1 MNLRS
6 LQENVTETIQAFD
19 NVAEFIEEKTG
30 DDTVKETIRPINYG
44 DILRRIEFV
53 GGNVTVAQ
61 LTVYKEPSRNRAR
74 PSAPVGG
81 SVNLI
86 TGQLIP
92 PDGWSFIPS
101 GSGEVWASTSLWN
114 DGINQTG
121 WSEPYLASGTSG
133 EAGPQG
139 PAGPQGE
146 KGDKG
151 DTGPQGPQGPAGDTV
166 GVQGPKGDKGD
177 KGDTGPQGPA
187 GPQGDP
193 GKDGADG
200 MDGSAYEYIYFRGK
214 SESDKPS
221 TPTGQNVDDY
231 VPSGWSDKAQ
241 GVDATYTFEWQSE
254 RKKVDTNTW
263 GPFTA
268 PILWAKYGEKGKDG
282 DGIQYVFKN
291 TSSYSRPDNPTPS
304 GYNTDPKYQ
313 GLESEEYIPTGW
325 SDDMEDVSAG
335 SPYCWVSIRKY
346 KNDKWGAY
354 SNPTLWAKYGKD
366 GANGEGGDGV
376 SGTRFEFLYKR
387 VASEDIEVV
396 APQSINE
403 DGYEPAGWSLYPK
416 GVTDDLQVEYVCQR
430 EKEDGIWGKY
440 SDPAIWAMYGKI
452 GRDGNGIEYIYK
464 LTKDETVDPGQPVA
478 PSNILP
484 ESYPSDWSDDPLS
497 VSETETICWVSTRKQ
512 YYDENNEQYW
522 SAYSKPTVW
531 AKYGKDGKEGG
542 GRTIFMFTANDD
554 ATIVPDTPSSSE
566 ISWDPDTNT
575 ITTTSGSIWKPNT
588 DEVTGK
594 YIWLTS
600 GSFNSS
606 GTLLNPGWSVP
617 VKITGDDGV
626 AGTDGLT
633 TEFIYRLISNEDN
646 FKQLVEYLR
655 SNPLEITNTDVVP
668 ETKDDICES
677 KWTDSP
683 SGIDGE
689 TWSMEVTC
697 VRTKQEDGKWSKWSG
712 PIRWAVWGEDGIDG
726 DGVEYIFKVTP
737 SDVKNTTI
745 TEGHL
750 LHIPSKSWYDDN
762 GYGEYYQLNEF
773 YPGNS
778 EKWPAELDLDW
789 TDEPRDVGPDEPLEW
804 VSIRRK
810 VDGIWGDFS
819 SPKLWAKYTEDGY
832 AYKTSYVFTRSN
844 EKPAIPVDGADTDF
858 DNPIPVDPMG
868 VVTWNDTVPSGSS
881 QVWMSYKTFCGNEKT
896 PIDTDWSAP
905 MLMQDRNDFQVEYSI
920 KEAPITPK
928 GLQTYFD
935 LLVKGGNLEPSS
947 EEVEAAFREENTDW
961 SDEATDAI
969 WMATA
974 SYKNG
979 VWTEWN
985 VTRIKGEKGDTGA
998 AGTGI
1003 AIRGSF
1009 TYDQLVAADEY
1020 FVNQT
1025 GSKPTPYFKDDKL
1038 ETGDCY
1044 MIISGTNEKGEDVTG
1059 HMFVYDGSGNTF
1071 ADRWLDAGLVKGEP
1085 GQSMYL
1091 YMAFADVYGTIKTL
1105 ADGSIDPNGGKY
1117 VGYKISDGALDKDIL
1132 LEWDTYTWSKWTGDD
1147 GFGIEQI
1154 FLLTSK
1160 NSKYNEDV
1168 APAIPTDKN
1177 IAQDYCP
1184 KHGLGSDAYGTKWF
1198 DSPQAVSKEY
1208 PYQWVVSRTWDG
1220 VNTYPWKGSVD
1231 ENGEATGKASLYS
1244 RYAYDGNGAYRLA
1257 LSQDYFLIPCEE
1269 DGTVDPDFNE
1279 SVETAMTLFI
1289 GDDPVLNDVT
1299 YTAEGYDVIDGV
1311 LTLTLEQIKALPA
1324 ITQIRCVA
1332 NYGEAAPIT
1341 ATFTIEKT
1349 QNAYNINPQIL
1360 TVKKDPETL
1369 LPLIDSFNVNV
1380 YRWNGTGW
1388 SNYTGY
1394 LHVDFNR
1401 ADGSADMNELFVV
1414 DEGEANI
1421 AINDEY
1427 NLESIKL
1434 YLSENAKYYEKVDV
1448 IMDGKDGTPGEH
1460 AWSWRLSDPIEMIS
1474 YNSDGTPNGSIN
1486 ASTTVLANCGGH
1498 VADVQI
1504 TEVSADFGS
1513 YDGDTFTFD
1522 VLPTDGSDF
1531 TIMIKAKG
1539 TWDIYTDEA
1548 ELRYTVK
1555 KWYGE
1560 PATVQVH
1567 LSNDSSPVTTDS
1579 DGNYPNDVIRTV
1591 ELTASSGKTNINIT
1605 KITTP
1610 NKTIGLEW
1618 TAPELKIT
1626 IPTNAIGWS
1635 NDDVLTIPLVCT
1647 LADGYDS
1654 QTVIMSFYKVRH
1666 AKDAEYPDVYDLL
1679 VHPTSI
1685 LVGVNQETGEANYEN
1700 TTVTPTIIK
1709 YTANNETKVL
1719 SVSEFNALKVGSI
1732 EYSFDGS
1739 DNIHTLSENTF
1750 TVLGKDDADEYVDVV
1765 MKITGGKT
1773 QTERI
1778 LVSHDPIPNIDWE
1791 LELNCPERILY
1802 KSDKT
1807 QITDVKNVS
1816 CRLYKTV
1823 GGVKNYVDIPQDY
1836 FGFDIE
1842 LYLDGVKQKSHYTID
1857 DVITLD
1863 QFTNSCE
1870 FVLVNQGGEGEED
1883 VVWDRKLV
1891 TKEYAEAGTD
1901 GNSAYVGYL
1910 TDSLGVVSCDAQG
1923 NPVSGP
1929 LSTTFKVTNATVT
1942 KVEVVG
1948 SYNGVTITPS
1958 KDTVTFSGFT
1968 KDLLDTNKIILK
1980 GTYTYDDETATTEL
1994 TYNLVKLKVAE
2005 ATTILDFS
2013 NDNIIVPCDENG
2025 IVSVSNVSTGV
2036 AMMHGE
2042 TDLDVSLKESVEGIT
2057 LGDSIG
2063 NGYRKLTIN
2072 LSKVRFVDDICNL
2085 SITIIGTDSE
2095 GKTTE
2100 RTGTLIISKVK
2111 AGDSGKV
2118 WDLTMAAN
2126 SPKYNNDTE
2135 NFDDD
2140 YIEGWVNEWNG
2151 DGLIP
2156 ITYAMLSEAGRCIVY
2171 RDKTNSTYTKLPESA
2186 FDSNGHF
2193 KIYINEVGKQ
2203 PYVDLD
2209 SSKGIEVCLAKVNG
2223 TSYDIIQTE
2232 TVNASYD
2239 GRDFGKFELM
2249 LTDETIVRHTD
2260 TNGVVTV
2267 TPSTVDI
2274 AGIYEYKGSTRT
2286 KYEGGETH
2294 QTYISGLDI
2303 YYSKDVVYDGE
2314 TNVQNWMTELPDKG
2328 NDGYVNNDPIGVTD
2342 VTSRLDVYLVAHQ
2355 NDRKIIVDH
2364 KHLPVIK
2371 TTDGTPGDPGE
2382 NAIHLE
2388 LTRDM
2393 ETITYSEIMNGNID
2407 ATTQAVLYDG
2417 TPQPAEF
2424 SAIFVN
2430 CTGAIGKNDGVVT
2443 ISSFTPDPNTLLGH
2457 VEITA
2462 KYKGKTYTKIFSL
2475 IKATFDFKLEFN
2487 QIVINRN
2494 DPEDLIGHLRV
2505 DNSIWNTLPDGLSIR
2520 YRIDNGSNQKVTYS
2534 NGSFT
2539 IAKSNFT
2546 ETTKEITVELV
2557 HTENGSERVWDR
2569 ESIGFVS
2576 NGTKGD
2582 DAVVTQLTNPASI
2595 VNVVG
2600 DTFVPN
2606 TAKTDLQVRSGL
2618 DFVNVTSVSINS
2630 LEINGVIK
2638 TLFTSYVT
2646 LTSDLTDNT
2655 KNTLT
2660 FTLKSGLAKEAQ
2672 IIKIGLLIKTALGD
2686 FNEVKTISIQK
2697 IEQPCHLELTND
2709 LASVSQKEI
2718 IDGTVNVSTTAVLY
2732 EGDSIVSPDSYKYDF
2747 VGCEGTGV
2755 DGKVTVTKLNT
2766 NLINVK
2772 ITATY
2777 KGVDYSKTFKILKT
2791 RSKWELRLDQNVIN
2805 VDDVKPIVAK
2815 LFIDG
2820 VYKDQPSGVNI
2831 QYFID
2836 DSTTAAGSVT
2846 TTGQF
2851 TIPVETVQKV
2861 TKYLR
2866 INVYAEGIIVEAES
2880 IGVVKN
2886 GADVEYYQIDANH
2899 RWIIKNVDGSVKLP
2913 TENIKPIVQYIK
2925 GTTITEVGWSD
2936 FNTKYDIYSKTD
2948 GGSNVK
2954 WNQTTFN
2961 TGYSPSLVNE
2971 QLVFYLCQKGK
2982 NPTEGWVD
2990 YVEIDV
2996 IQERAGE
3003 FTEAEKATIAEAI
3016 ETEVLKNLSDAYY
3029 TKQQI
3034 NDLEKALR
3042 KAIENEDGTAIAQA
3056 SEALNR
3062 ANEINNAVTIL
3073 NGYFENGKLKNG
3085 ALKQDDIYALSL
3097 AALGI
3102 NPNEGPDNLGAESVF
3117 AKYVVGAVGKFVT
3130 LSASQIEVDQLIV
3143 AGKMITFDDV
3153 GGNQIQYIAVGNA
3166 DDMAKVQPNTLYIV
3180 I

>member
-30 DDTVKETIRPINYG
+30 DDTVKETVRPITYG

-61 LTVYKEPSRNRAR
+61 LTVYKEPSRTRAL

-81 SVNLI
+81 TVNLI

-121 WSEPYLASGTSG
+121 WSTPYLASGTSG

-139 PAGPQGE
+139 PVGPQGPQGPQGE
-146 KGDKG
+146 PGKDGVG
-151 DTGPQGPQGPAGDTV
+151 GGVGPQGPAGPQGPQGPAG
-166 GVQGPKGDKGD
+166 
-177 KGDTGPQGPA
+177 PQGE
-187 GPQGDP
+187 P

-214 SESDKPS
+214 SESDKPG

-254 RKKVDTNTW
+254 RKKIDTNTW
-263 GPFTA
+263 GAFTA

-313 GLESEEYIPTGW
+313 GLESEEYIPAGW

-366 GANGEGGDGV
+366 GNGGEEGDGV
-376 SGTRFEFLYKR
+376 SGTRFEFLYTR

-396 APQSINE
+396 APQSVNE

-416 GVTDDLQVEYVCQR
+416 GVNDDLQVEYVCQR

-464 LTKDETVDPGQPVA
+464 LTKDETVNPGQPVA

-575 ITTTSGSIWKPNT
+575 ITTISGSIWKPNT

-655 SNPLEITNTDVVP
+655 SNPLEITNTDIVP

-677 KWTDSP
+677 VWTDSP
-683 SGIDGE
+683 LGIDGVN
-689 TWSMEVTC
+689 WSMEVTC
-697 VRTKQEDGKWSKWSG
+697 VRTKQEDGKWSKWSS

-737 SDVKNTTI
+737 ADVKNTTI

-789 TDEPRDVGPDEPLEW
+789 TDEPRDVGPNEPLEW

-810 VDGIWGDFS
+810 IDGVWGDFS

-844 EKPAIPVDGADTDF
+844 EKPATPIDGANTDF
-858 DNPIPVDPMG
+858 DNPIPVDPKG
-868 VVTWNDTVPSGSS
+868 VVTWEDTVPEGSS
-881 QVWMSYKTFCGNEKT
+881 KVWMSYKTFSGNPNE
-896 PIDTDWSAP
+896 PIDGDWSAP
-905 MLMQDRNDFQVEYSI
+905 ILMQDRNDFQVEYST

-935 LLVKGGNLEPSS
+935 LLVKGGNLEPTS

-961 SDEATDAI
+961 SDEATAAI

-985 VTRIKGEKGDTGA
+985 VTRIKGEKGDAGP

-1003 AIRGSF
+1003 TIRGSF
-1009 TYDQLVAADEY
+1009 TYNQLVTADAY
-1020 FVNQT
+1020 FINQT
-1025 GSKPTPYFKDDKL
+1025 GAKPTPYFKDDKL

-1044 MIISGTNEKGEDVTG
+1044 MISSGTNENGEDVTG
-1059 HMFVYDGSGNTF
+1059 HMFVYDGSGNSF
-1071 ADRWLDAGLVKGEP
+1071 ADRWLDAGLVKGDP

-1091 YMAFADVYGTIKTL
+1091 YMAFADVEGEIKKL

-1117 VGYKISDGALDKDIL
+1117 VGYKISDGVLDGDIL

-1154 FLLTSK
+1154 FLLTHKDS
-1160 NSKYNEDV
+1160 NYDEDF
-1168 APAIPTDKN
+1168 APNIPYDTNVTK
-1177 IAQDYCP
+1177 DYLP
-1184 KHGLGSDAYGTKWF
+1184 EHGLGADAFGLKWS

-1257 LSQDYFLIPCEE
+1257 LSQDYFLVPCEE
-1269 DGTVDPDFNE
+1269 DGTVDPDFKE
-1279 SVETAMTLFI
+1279 SVKTSMSLFI
-1289 GDDPVLNDVT
+1289 GDDPVLEDVT
-1299 YTAEGYDVIDGV
+1299 YTAEGYDVVDGV
-1311 LTLTLEQIKALPA
+1311 LTLTTEQIKALPS
-1324 ITQIRCVA
+1324 ITQIRCEA
-1332 NYGEAAPIT
+1332 KYGETAPVT

-1349 QNAYNINPQIL
+1349 QNAYNINPQVL
-1360 TVKKDPETL
+1360 TIKKDPETL

-1388 SNYTGY
+1388 SNYSGY

-1414 DEGEANI
+1414 DEGEVNI
-1421 AINDEY
+1421 AINDEKD
-1427 NLESIKL
+1427 LESIKL

-1448 IMDGKDGTPGEH
+1448 IMDGKDGAPGEN

-1486 ASTTVLANCGGH
+1486 ASTTVLASCGGH

-1504 TEVSADFGS
+1504 TEVSADYGS
-1513 YDGDTFTFD
+1513 YSGDTFTFNA
-1522 VLPTDGSDF
+1522 LPKDGSDF

-1539 TWDIYTDEA
+1539 TWDKYTNEA

-1579 DGNYPNDVIRTV
+1579 NGNYPNSVVRTV
-1591 ELTASSGKTNINIT
+1591 ELTASSGKTNVNIT
-1605 KITTP
+1605 KVTTS
-1610 NKTIGLEW
+1610 NNTISLNW
-1618 TAPELKIT
+1618 TAPNLKIT
-1626 IPTNAIGWS
+1626 IPTNATGWS
-1635 NDDVLTIPLVCT
+1635 NDDVLTVPLVCT
-1647 LADGYDS
+1647 LADGYDP

-1778 LVSHDPIPNIDWE
+1778 LISHDPIPNIDWE

-1807 QITDVKNVS
+1807 TQITNVKNVS

-1823 GGVKNYVDIPQDY
+1823 GGVKNYVDVPQDY

-1842 LYLDGVKQKSHYTID
+1842 WYLDGVKQTSPYTID

-1863 QFTNSCE
+1863 KFTNSCE

-1891 TKEYAEAGTD
+1891 TKEYAEAGTP
-1901 GNSAYVGYL
+1901 GTPGTPGESSTVTQL
-1910 TDSLGVVSCDAQG
+1910 G
-1923 NPVSGP
+1923 NPSSIIQLIKGA
-1929 LSTTFKVTNATVT
+1929 VTT
-1942 KVEVVG
+1942 KVAK
-1948 SYNGVTITPS
+1948 SYIQARKGANFVAIDNVTIKAVRINGTNITAAGYPVAL
-1958 KDTVTFSGFT
+1958 TVNR
-1968 KDLLDTNKIILK
+1968 D
-1980 GTYTYDDETATTEL
+1980 TTEP
-1994 TYNLVKLKVAE
+1994 Y
-2005 ATTILDFS
+2005 
-2013 NDNIIVPCDENG
+2013 
-2025 IVSVSNVSTGV
+2025 
-2036 AMMHGE
+2036 
-2042 TDLDVSLKESVEGIT
+2042 
-2057 LGDSIG
+2057 
-2063 NGYRKLTIN
+2063 
-2072 LSKVRFVDDICNL
+2072 
-2085 SITIIGTDSE
+2085 TDSE
-2095 GKTTE
+2095 LTFTLKDGYYEAEEQTIEVDLNITVAGKNYIETKTIIIQKAGENACHLEVDDEFITVRLRDILDNNGNLNVVTTATMYDGSSPAQGAEYTATFNNCSGTCDKTT
-2100 RTGTLIISKVK
+2100 
-2111 AGDSGKV
+2111 GKV
-2118 WDLTMAAN
+2118 TINNWQNTSHVASHASVKISAL
-2126 SPKYNNDTE
+2126 YNGE
-2135 NFDDD
+2135 
-2140 YIEGWVNEWNG
+2140 
-2151 DGLIP
+2151 
-2156 ITYAMLSEAGRCIVY
+2156 
-2171 RDKTNSTYTKLPESA
+2171 TYTKTVNLDWNVYVFKLA
-2186 FDSNGHF
+2186 FNQSV
-2193 KIYINEVGKQ
+2193 INLDNRQSLVGRV
-2203 PYVDLD
+2203 YVDDVLRQTLD
-2209 SSKGIEVCLAKVNG
+2209 SDLSVRYSI
-2223 TSYDIIQTE
+2223 
-2232 TVNASYD
+2232 
-2239 GRDFGKFELM
+2239 
-2249 LTDETIVRHTD
+2249 DEK
-2260 TNGVVTV
+2260 NPVV
-2267 TPSTVDI
+2267 
-2274 AGIYEYKGSTRT
+2274 
-2286 KYEGGETH
+2286 
-2294 QTYISGLDI
+2294 
-2303 YYSKDVVYDGE
+2303 
-2314 TNVQNWMTELPDKG
+2314 
-2328 NDGYVNNDPIGVTD
+2328 
-2342 VTSRLDVYLVAHQ
+2342 
-2355 NDRKIIVDH
+2355 
-2364 KHLPVIK
+2364 
-2371 TTDGTPGDPGE
+2371 
-2382 NAIHLE
+2382 
-2388 LTRDM
+2388 
-2393 ETITYSEIMNGNID
+2393 
-2407 ATTQAVLYDG
+2407 
-2417 TPQPAEF
+2417 
-2424 SAIFVN
+2424 
-2430 CTGAIGKNDGVVT
+2430 
-2443 ISSFTPDPNTLLGH
+2443 
-2457 VEITA
+2457 
-2462 KYKGKTYTKIFSL
+2462 
-2475 IKATFDFKLEFN
+2475 
-2487 QIVINRN
+2487 
-2494 DPEDLIGHLRV
+2494 
-2505 DNSIWNTLPDGLSIR
+2505 
-2520 YRIDNGSNQKVTYS
+2520 VTYS
-2534 NGSFT
+2534 NGSFA
-2539 IAKSNFT
+2539 IP
-2546 ETTKEITVELV
+2546 TTSVTKNITVELV
-2557 HTENGSERVWDR
+2557 YTDPDGKETVFDR
-2569 ESIGFVS
+2569 EVIG
-2576 NGTKGD
+2576 
-2582 DAVVTQLTNPASI
+2582 
-2595 VNVVG
+2595 
-2600 DTFVPN
+2600 
-2606 TAKTDLQVRSGL
+2606 
-2618 DFVNVTSVSINS
+2618 
-2630 LEINGVIK
+2630 
-2638 TLFTSYVT
+2638 
-2646 LTSDLTDNT
+2646 
-2655 KNTLT
+2655 
-2660 FTLKSGLAKEAQ
+2660 
-2672 IIKIGLLIKTALGD
+2672 
-2686 FNEVKTISIQK
+2686 
-2697 IEQPCHLELTND
+2697 C
-2709 LASVSQKEI
+2709 
-2718 IDGTVNVSTTAVLY
+2718 
-2732 EGDSIVSPDSYKYDF
+2732 
-2747 VGCEGTGV
+2747 
-2755 DGKVTVTKLNT
+2755 
-2766 NLINVK
+2766 
-2772 ITATY
+2772 
-2777 KGVDYSKTFKILKT
+2777 
-2791 RSKWELRLDQNVIN
+2791 
-2805 VDDVKPIVAK
+2805 
-2815 LFIDG
+2815 
-2820 VYKDQPSGVNI
+2820 
-2831 QYFID
+2831 
-2836 DSTTAAGSVT
+2836 
-2846 TTGQF
+2846 
-2851 TIPVETVQKV
+2851 
-2861 TKYLR
+2861 
-2866 INVYAEGIIVEAES
+2866 
-2880 IGVVKN
+2880 VKN
-2886 GADVEYYQIDANH
+2886 GENAAYYQIDANH
-2899 RWIIKNVDGSVKLP
+2899 RWIVKKSDNTLVSP
-2913 TENIKPIVQYIK
+2913 TEKIYPIVYEINGSTRTKITDLAEIEGK
-2925 GTTITEVGWSD
+2925 GLQIRLGINGNLSAL
-2936 FNTKYDIYSKTD
+2936 NSL
-2948 GGSNVK
+2948 N
-2954 WNQTTFN
+2954 NPLN
-2961 TGYSPSLVNE
+2961 PSLVGA
-2971 QLVFYLCQKGK
+2971 QVVYYLYESSVTPSLT
-2982 NPTEGWVD
+2982 NWID
-2990 YVEIDV
+2990 YVEIDLV
-2996 IQERAGE
+2996 KSESGTIDD
-3003 FTEAEKATIAEAI
+3003 TEKDEIKQAI
-3016 ETEVLKNLSDAYY
+3016 LDNLNNAYY
-3029 TKQQI
+3029 TKEEIDDITANLDSEDTVARANAQSALATANKVNAAIDSLKELILDESGTKLDKSVFNKNDIWDLSKAALGAEAEDLIGSDDLAADSVWAQQI
-3034 NDLEKALR
+3034 VTLIGNFVKITADNITAGKIKAERIDIDGVVEAQRAEIRQLIADEIDAKDVTVDKLITKPTQSTNKGR
-3042 KAIENEDGTAIAQA
+3042 VIIENNDIQVFNSNVENYVLKVTGGDLSALPVSRTFNPSLRSIFDIEEAQDLGQLLSEGGSDAEGYYSYYKCNPVTTFTIPDDGNRYVWQSVADQHSMDISLTRLGVEAQNTGLRFYSGFYIVENSESFDPFKHATDQAISMIPFETTAYEYRKTHYFTGMWRNTYHGLSSASGTVIMKPGNYTVYSVIYLAHSGHAQYISRWIGVDIEHLSIYPPA
-3056 SEALNR
+3056 FKVVSVFDPKCEVSSYGFR
-3062 ANEINNAVTIL
+3062 
-3073 NGYFENGKLKNG
+3073 YFADTNKYAEMTKNG
-3085 ALKQDDIYALSL
+3085 AFVFKNGNYILAVDDEGIAMSFNGSL
-3097 AALGI
+3097 TNVRRIVPQEFKFRTDKDEGANSNGARWNKMTVLCLG
-3102 NPNEGPDNLGAESVF
+3102 S
-3117 AKYVVGAVGKFVT
+3117 AVNMGDT
-3130 LSASQIEVDQLIV
+3130 GD
-3143 AGKMITFDDV
+3143 
-3153 GGNQIQYIAVGNA
+3153 
-3166 DDMAKVQPNTLYIV
+3166 
-3180 I
+3180 